1 MFFQEKPNFWTYWE
15 ILLIQMHSASNWLLL
30 AVSKRTQGLFWKT
43 TFFSRRNQFCQR
55 FETSYYF
62 NCILQQIFNFGD
74 FYKINCFFEKP
85 IYFNFYNQILKVSRS
100 LTFSVEFYRKFA
112 TFGSFFLGKSNF
124 SFQKV
129 HHNVPSKNLKFEP
142 FENFHSPNAIVEP
155 ICYF

>member
-1 MFFQEKPNFWTYWE
+1 MNVLRNLTNSIAFRIKLIAFSGFQKNSRFV
-15 ILLIQMHSASNWLLL
+15 LKNH
-30 AVSKRTQGLFWKT
+30 
-43 TFFSRRNQFCQR
+43 FFSRRNQFCQR

-112 TFGSFFLGKSNF
+112 TFSSFFLGKSNF
-124 SFQKV
+124 SFQKI
-129 HHNVPSKNLKFEP
+129 HHNVPSENLKVEP
-142 FENFHSPNAIVEP
+142 FENFQSPNAIVEP
-155 ICYF
+155 TCYF